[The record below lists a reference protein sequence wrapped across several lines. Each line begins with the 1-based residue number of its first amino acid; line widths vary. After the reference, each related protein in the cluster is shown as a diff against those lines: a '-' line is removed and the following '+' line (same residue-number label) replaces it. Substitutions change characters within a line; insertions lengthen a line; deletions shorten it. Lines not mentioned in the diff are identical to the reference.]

1 MSARPAARFA
11 YIPRCMD
18 EATRAL
24 FALPVAAFTAAR
36 NELATAVK
44 KQGDAARS
52 KEIKALARPSVSAW
66 ATNQLYRA
74 HEGAFAELLGAG
86 EELRAAA
93 AASLRGEGADA
104 LRAAQKR
111 QTELVHAL
119 RVHAEA
125 LLAADG
131 HGANPATLER
141 IGRTLVAISSRGSF
155 APFEPGCLSADV
167 DPPGFD
173 ELATIVAT
181 APQRPVAAPSTPS
194 TPSTSTQTV
203 AASAPE
209 PSPEERAAAEAKAR
223 AVLEATLR
231 EKEAWSA
238 LAAAR
243 QQAETVVR
251 ALAEARENHRA
262 ARVRA
267 EEAAAAA
274 RAAAEAEA
282 EVTARAAALVKTVEE
297 AERAHAAAKA
307 ALTEIA

>member
-1 MSARPAARFA
+1 
-11 YIPRCMD
+11 MD
-18 EATRAL
+18 DSTRAL

-36 NELATAVK
+36 NELAAAVK
-44 KQGDAARS
+44 KEGDASRS
-52 KEIKALARPSVSAW
+52 KEIKALAKPSVSAW

-74 HEGAFAELLGAG
+74 HEQAFTELLAAG

-119 RVHAEA
+119 RIHAEG

-155 APFEPGCLSADV
+155 APFEAGCLSADV

-181 APQRPVAAPSTPS
+181 APQRPVTGPSAPSTPS
-194 TPSTSTQTV
+194 TPSTASTQAV
-203 AASAPE
+203 AAPVPE

-231 EKEAWSA
+231 EKEAWST

-282 EVTARAAALVKTVEE
+282 EITARAAALVKTVEE

-307 ALTEIA
+307 ALTEVA